1 MVLSSV
7 GCDLCE
13 YVVSDKK
20 NKKVREEWKSSCDLY
35 RLRLVV
41 VLLVDEIG
49 WGIGYLPNQSVMS
62 ERGKMVLQCLTWI
75 PHLVDQLVR
84 SCITRKETVVSPL
97 PDDVIIEILT
107 RLPADFVLEC
117 RMVCTKWRKLISSPY
132 FAEEHLKRVDQSTFV
147 QLDCCI
153 SHLRKFNMLILDE
166 AAQRGARL
174 TKICVGSESSMTK
187 YHPKLFGSCNGLL
200 LFQGLMNRTTL
211 FVSNPTTHEEI
222 TLSTPTQ
229 RGCPFGIFFHPTT
242 RQYKL
247 LFVQPVWQCYNYFIQ
262 TVGAKMWRQ
271 FTSFPYRPAWG
282 VSAAI
287 SNGSLHWMVDHQYR
301 RRYESGPCQHAI
313 MVFNMDSENIRSMPH
328 PGKIELLS
336 IQNGELLLAWN
347 SRGLFWYHL
356 EYDFFVSQGRLI
368 YSVGYLRLDSQNK
381 RGRCCNEVGLDDGY
395 RTVAITTYPCDTIP
409 VTGKMKTIREPS
421 QVLFAPSSPQ
431 LAVVETFTVD
441 AHAGSWVTNE
451 LVCEDYE
458 KEVIMA
464 LVYVGN
470 GDDRKMKG

>member
-1 MVLSSV
+1 
-7 GCDLCE
+7 
-13 YVVSDKK
+13 
-20 NKKVREEWKSSCDLY
+20 
-35 RLRLVV
+35 
-41 VLLVDEIG
+41 
-49 WGIGYLPNQSVMS
+49 
-62 ERGKMVLQCLTWI
+62 MVLQCLTWI

-97 PDDVIIEILT
+97 PEDVIIEILT

-328 PGKIELLS
+328 PGKVCHSIEHTDMQLLEVKGCLSFCYIDKRHNLIDIWELEDYANWAWIGKYKVNLDWDLKRYPFEFNLVNCQIELLS

-356 EYDFFVSQGRLI
+356 EVNTVRKIQMTGMMHLRTTPFC
-368 YSVGYLRLDSQNK
+368 YLRAAAHSETL
-381 RGRCCNEVGLDDGY
+381 
-395 RTVAITTYPCDTIP
+395 
-409 VTGKMKTIREPS
+409 VTLSEIAAR
-421 QVLFAPSSPQ
+421 A
-431 LAVVETFTVD
+431 
-441 AHAGSWVTNE
+441 
-451 LVCEDYE
+451 
-458 KEVIMA
+458 
-464 LVYVGN
+464 
-470 GDDRKMKG
+470 